1 MGNLMKKLKKTKMV
15 KQFGILSLVLAML
28 IGVMSNGTIIN
39 AVDGNADAN
48 ITFNSRI
55 VEKVNGQDVDVSQ
68 ADSGDSFFLAIYYAV
83 SASTDASK
91 YTECTLSITLPNDI
105 EFDETTD
112 ISNTGFDSIEQRTSL
127 GKNIL
132 SIKSK
137 ELAAGQS
144 GTLYLK
150 MHFKNMTTKN
160 GTTAKFVDMK
170 MTGSMVNENGSYTIN
185 PVSVPDASV
194 TAKASQEWTVG
205 KNVIQQAD
213 GNNYTIKSIDG
224 KDYYS
229 VDYKVTA
236 APGSNLTDLGNNY
249 GRLNCTTFEL
259 VDTLPVAPAGRED
272 GGAANISIKVG
283 DKVLEEGADKDYE
296 LVLNENGTV
305 KAIKIYYISTYES
318 NPDDTNYVPDGAAML
333 TTYTINA
340 NYSKDAY
347 RVLPNEKDDIPFILD
362 NKVELKYLPLGE
374 NTPKYVS
381 ANAPVNVGWVDE
393 NAPTT
398 NLDITKYVTVNG
410 DNSIVGDNKF
420 IFDQEKQ
427 DCYYQNTDSRIA
439 FGLYTD
445 EACQNAAT
453 DIDGNT
459 VGNSKVID
467 KDGKVNFA
475 KISEGTYYLKE
486 TVGNLPFIGDGV
498 DSANGETIY
507 KIEVKNENNK
517 AVVYLDGKKI
527 ENGKLEINNLTTA
540 QGFGYVAFNK
550 VGTSATNSQHGP
562 LVGVKFILTNKV
574 TGDKYET
581 VSNDK
586 GLVLFEGIIAGDYT
600 VEEDF
605 SSAEYDKPDVYKWDV
620 KVEANKVN
628 YPSLML
634 QDHNTGVPYVVNSSN
649 KGKLIINKV
658 DALTETKKLNG
669 AEFTVYGP
677 FESKETANIA
687 IESEDF
693 SSVDSFTLNGNEES
707 KALVK
712 GFYVYQETKAPNHYK
727 LDENYYV
734 TELKTQTLNEVTV
747 KNEEL
752 GYLQILKK
760 GSLKDYPTITVN
772 LAGAKFHV
780 YTNKNVTDDS
790 LVKDDAGN
798 PIVIES
804 NNSVSS
810 SSNSNKVELAAGT
823 YYLKEFEAPSG
834 YNQLTDVIT
843 VEIQSGKTAT
853 KEIMNESTTLGYL
866 EVTKIDSKTK
876 EPLANVTFDV
886 YRKDDDTKVDTIKTD
901 SDGKAKTKFLEAGE
915 YYLKETSKLTGY
927 AVNTKNIDF

>member
-91 YTECTLSITLPNDI
+91 YTECTLSIMLPNDI

-305 KAIKIYYISTYES
+305 KVIKIYYISTYES

-410 DNSIVGDNKF
+410 DNNIVGDNKF

-527 ENGKLEINNLTTA
+527 ENGKLEINNVTTA

-562 LVGVKFILTNKV
+562 LAGVKFILTNKV

-780 YTNKNVTDDS
+780 YTNKNATDDS

-901 SDGKAKTKFLEAGE
+901 SDGKAKTKFL
-915 YYLKETSKLTGY
+915 
-927 AVNTKNIDF
+927 VNTT

>member
-410 DNSIVGDNKF
+410 DNNIVGDNKF

-562 LVGVKFILTNKV
+562 LAGVKFILTNKV

-780 YTNKNVTDDS
+780 YTNKNATDDS

-901 SDGKAKTKFLEAGE
+901 SDGKAKTKFL
-915 YYLKETSKLTGY
+915 
-927 AVNTKNIDF
+927 

>member
-550 VGTSATNSQHGP
+550 VGTSATNSQYGP
-562 LVGVKFILTNKV
+562 LAGVKFILTNKV

-780 YTNKNVTDDS
+780 YTNKNATDDS

-804 NNSVSS
+804 NNS
-810 SSNSNKVELAAGT
+810 
-823 YYLKEFEAPSG
+823 EF
-834 YNQLTDVIT
+834 QVVQIL
-843 VEIQSGKTAT
+843 
-853 KEIMNESTTLGYL
+853 
-866 EVTKIDSKTK
+866 
-876 EPLANVTFDV
+876 
-886 YRKDDDTKVDTIKTD
+886 IKL
-901 SDGKAKTKFLEAGE
+901 S
-915 YYLKETSKLTGY
+915 
-927 AVNTKNIDF
+927 